1 MRDWEEIIPEYD
13 RKVYEKAGYAGKQPF
28 GQRPA
33 LLIIDVIT
41 AFTGTKPMETL
52 DAIDEFRSSC
62 GKAAWQ
68 ALPHIRKLLV
78 ACRKSKVP
86 VIYSTSDPAF
96 KAVFGNATKR
106 AQEPTTASE
115 LAVQFPQM
123 IRPRKD
129 EYVVHKARA
138 SAFFGTHLI
147 TLSDA
152 QEHRLA
158 DRHRR
163 LHLRLRPLHGH
174 RRLFQRLLDIRGGRR
189 HVRPLTV
196 LAPREPLR
204 DEQQVRDRGDP
215 GGGPGPRRVDA
226 SGAAAPGGTAVVSC
240 LTNRLLRLRVDSFA
254 AKAQRPVG
262 ATRGFA
268 PKAQRPVGATA
279 VSRPRRNSL

>member
-1 MRDWEEIIPEYD
+1 MRDWEKIIPEYD
-13 RKVYEKAGYAGKQPF
+13 RKVYEKAGYAGKQAF

-41 AFTGTKPMETL
+41 AFTGTKADGNDGRHRRVPVEL
-52 DAIDEFRSSC
+52 RQ
-62 GKAAWQ
+62 GRVQ

-86 VIYSTSDPAF
+86 VIYSTSDPDF

-106 AQEPTTASE
+106 ATEPTTASE

-138 SAFFGTHLI
+138 SAFFGTTPDHLP
-147 TLSDA
+147 DA

-174 RRLFQRLLDIRGGRR
+174 RRLF
-189 HVRPLTV
+189 P
-196 LAPREPLR
+196 
-204 DEQQVRDRGDP
+204 
-215 GGGPGPRRVDA
+215 
-226 SGAAAPGGTAVVSC
+226 TATPYSWW
-240 LTNRLLRLRVDSFA
+240 R
-254 AKAQRPVG
+254 KAHS
-262 ATRGFA
+262 
-268 PKAQRPVGATA
+268 TA
-279 VSRPRRNSL
+279 HRSRTS

>member
-1 MRDWEEIIPEYD
+1 MRDWEKIIPEYD

-106 AQEPTTASE
+106 ATEPTTASE

-147 TLSDA
+147 TY
-152 QEHRLA
+152 
-158 DRHRR
+158 
-163 LHLRLRPLHGH
+163 
-174 RRLFQRLLDIRGGRR
+174 
-189 HVRPLTV
+189 
-196 LAPREPLR
+196 
-204 DEQQVRDRGDP
+204 
-215 GGGPGPRRVDA
+215 
-226 SGAAAPGGTAVVSC
+226 
-240 LTNRLLRLRVDSFA
+240 
-254 AKAQRPVG
+254 
-262 ATRGFA
+262 
-268 PKAQRPVGATA
+268 
-279 VSRPRRNSL
+279 

>member
-106 AQEPTTASE
+106 AQEPTTMTD
-115 LAVQFPQM
+115 LAVEFPQM

-147 TLSDA
+147 TYLTRKNIDSLIVTGASTSGCVRSTVIDGFSNGFSIFVVEEGTFDRSPFSHLVNLYEMNSKYA
-152 QEHRLA
+152 TVVTRAEALA
-158 DRHRR
+158 
-163 LHLRLRPLHGH
+163 
-174 RRLFQRLLDIRGGRR
+174 
-189 HVRPLTV
+189 HVESMH
-196 LAPREPLR
+196 A
-204 DEQQVRDRGDP
+204 
-215 GGGPGPRRVDA
+215 GP
-226 SGAAAPGGTAVVSC
+226 
-240 LTNRLLRLRVDSFA
+240 RLRV
-254 AKAQRPVG
+254 AQR
-262 ATRGFA
+262 
-268 PKAQRPVGATA
+268 
-279 VSRPRRNSL
+279 